1 MRRSR
6 PRRCRTPRQ
15 TSTYRIFR
23 RSSIP
28 GTLVARDATF
38 VNFDLLQSGLGC
50 IDSWGALPEKQFRVP
65 YGDYTFRFMLK
76 PTVK

>member
-1 MRRSR
+1 MSKLSFL
-6 PRRCRTPRQ
+6 PDWLGNT
-15 TSTYRIFR
+15 
-23 RSSIP
+23 
-28 GTLVARDATF
+28 
-38 VNFDLLQSGLGC
+38 FDLLQSGLGC